1 MEIIHTN
8 CRKIIN
14 NLEKDTYY
22 FESILEDKYK
32 IPEEFLDYNYG
43 KKYRELNAEELRST
57 AKKYI
62 LYCLRNL
69 I

>member
-43 KKYRELNAEELRST
+43 KKY
-57 AKKYI
+57 I